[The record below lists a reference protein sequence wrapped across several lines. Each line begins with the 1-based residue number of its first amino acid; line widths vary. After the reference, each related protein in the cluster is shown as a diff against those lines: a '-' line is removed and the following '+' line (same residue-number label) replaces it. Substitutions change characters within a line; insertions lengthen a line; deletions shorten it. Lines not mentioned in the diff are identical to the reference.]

1 VRPVDESS
9 VGGRTSI
16 PGHPKTPRRSFALVA
31 AVVAII
37 VAGTIEYQVFTR
49 QLASAQTGALLSAA
63 ELQSNIVRRHLED
76 RRADALLLSSRERVR
91 AALVSAADPASGARA
106 AAGVQDLLAATHRAY
121 GYHAVQLFDPD
132 ARLVAGVGDEERVAR
147 KSAYVRQAIAARQ
160 PVVIPARLEADGII
174 EYGFVYPVFSP
185 DGARVMGAV
194 ALTNDARAMLV
205 PLLVPLRGRMT
216 TVSTVIVV
224 RDGDEVTYVGSAED
238 GHRVM
243 PPDLRF
249 SVNDRDHVV
258 PRLSRLR
265 LPAVERG
272 LDLWGAEVVAASH
285 PVANSPYMVVVKAS
299 AAELDAAKRRVAWV
313 TLGSALLLLAL
324 IALAQ
329 RSARIRSER
338 AATARALSAAGH
350 YLAATESS
358 MSAFLHL
365 DASGTVIEAN
375 PALEALVA
383 LPREA
388 IIGHPLQELGTIE
401 QPADVETVLQKV
413 RAERSTRF
421 TADWRRPDG
430 VLRHLDVS
438 ASYIV
443 ESGAGE
449 YFAFIHDITSELE
462 TRRRIA
468 RTNRLYVLL
477 SGVSEALFGVS
488 DEQEAYELVCRLAVA
503 QTDLRLVW
511 VGVVDESAGR
521 VRPAAAAGVAVDY
534 VREIVISTDPTLP
547 SGQGPSATAIREGRS
562 VIVNDFA
569 HDPRTAPWHG
579 AARERGLG
587 ASLSLPVIV
596 AGRSVA
602 AVMFYS
608 ADAHYFDDERV
619 ALLSEISRFL
629 ALVLHAAEA
638 NRRRESEA
646 ARRELSEARFRGL
659 FEGSPVPKFV
669 VDAESDRIVQINRAF
684 TETYGYALADL
695 PTFAVALERFF
706 PDPVQGRERQ
716 ASWRQ
721 RVRRTTD
728 VQQSVASSELRF
740 RCADGTER
748 FVQGHVTRVGGE
760 LVIGWVDLTALR
772 ESQLLLSEA
781 LEVARMGSWV
791 YEFATKEL
799 HRSVELQR
807 AVWTATGSGR
817 VADEAFGRLL
827 PEDRDRFMDALSR
840 SAAEHTAFDETVR
853 VPGEDGRVAEF
864 RSRARIV
871 YAPDGSPVRA
881 VGLAQDVT
889 NERESAR
896 EVERYRHQLEA
907 MVEERTAALAHANQL
922 LQSADR
928 RLKAM
933 LALSQRAATLDETQ
947 TLQLG
952 IDEAVRLTGSGVGWI
967 VVLGEDERS
976 AESVT
981 AASGHG
987 AWSGPGD
994 ERDTAAGIAAEAAR
1008 RREPV
1013 LDNDRSGPD
1022 DVEAD
1027 RLPLARSIAVPFIEN
1042 ERVRMVLVV
1051 GNRPSAYDG
1060 SDAQELELIGN
1071 DLWGVVQR
1079 RRAELAVSAA
1089 YTRMRLSEE
1098 RLNLATEASAAGIW
1112 DEDLRTGVV
1121 TVSAAYAT
1129 MLGYAPGEL
1138 PTDGRYWA
1146 SLIHPAE
1153 RDRVVEECAL
1163 RLREVGRVS
1172 VEFRMRAKD
1181 GSYRWVLRQGNVV
1194 ERDARGEPQRI
1205 VGTHMDLTARRAAED
1220 ELRAAKEAADAASRA
1235 KSSFLA
1241 TMSHEIRTPLNGV
1254 IAMAEVLSQA
1264 ELSPRDRDAVQTIHS
1279 SANLLL
1285 SVIDD
1290 ILDFSKIEAGKL
1302 ELEVSDASIHE
1313 LVEELCASLLPL
1325 AQRKSVDLCLFV
1337 DPAVPAALSTDRVR
1351 LRQVLYNLLGN
1362 AIKFSGSQPERRGRV
1377 RLRVE
1382 ATGAEAPRL
1391 ILRVSDNGVG
1401 MTAETIGRLFRPFSQ
1416 GEASTTRRF
1425 GGSGLG
1431 LAITRRLVEAFGGTI
1446 AVESAP
1452 GLGSTFTV
1460 ALPLSEVRGRVSEP
1474 DPDLAG
1480 IACVVVEPL
1489 SCLDPEDLRRLLEYA
1504 GAGVTFVSSASE
1516 ALAARPWEGAA
1527 VVLREARPDEDD
1539 ASAAGAAPAGVTLL
1553 LLRHGS
1559 SPEIRVAAKGVV
1571 SLVVDVVRG
1580 RQLIRAVAVAAGRAS
1595 PELAWGRAPEDL
1607 RYARGPV
1614 LAIEE
1619 ARRQGRLILV
1629 AEDDETNQKVIR
1641 QQLELLGY
1649 AVELASDGR
1658 AALESWRTGT
1668 YAMLLTDL
1676 HMPVMDGYALAAQI
1690 RREEGGTRRLPI
1702 VALTANALRSEILRT
1717 QAAGMD
1723 AHLTK
1728 PVPLAT
1734 LLATIE
1740 RWTGVRA
1747 ARPTLTTAAPSP
1759 PVAAS
1764 SALLDVSVLRALV
1777 GDDERV
1783 IRKLLGQY
1791 LTSAGALVEAVR
1803 AKHAE
1808 GDMDG
1813 VAGAAHKL
1821 KSSSRSVG
1829 AMAFAGACAAMERW
1843 AREPDA
1849 ATVAARLPEM
1859 LDMFDSVRAEI
1870 GLWLS
1875 DPGRQGAP
1883 GAGY

>member
-1 VRPVDESS
+1 MA
-9 VGGRTSI
+9 I
-16 PGHPKTPRRSFALVA
+16 
-31 AVVAII
+31 VAIG
-37 VAGTIEYQVFTR
+37 VIEYRVFSR
-49 QLASAQTGALLSAA
+49 QLAAAQTGALLSAA
-63 ELQSNIVRRHLED
+63 DLQSNVVRRHFEE
-76 RRADALLLSSRERVR
+76 RRGDALLLSSRERVR
-91 AALVSAADPASGARA
+91 AALVSAANPASRA
-106 AAGVQDLLAATHRAY
+106 LGPAVVQDLLAATHRAY
-121 GYHAVQLFDPD
+121 GYHAVQLFDPSV
-132 ARLVAGVGDEERVAR
+132 RLVAGVGDQERVAR
-147 KSAYVRQAIAARQ
+147 KSPYVREAIATRQ
-160 PVVIPARLEADGII
+160 PVVIPARLEADGVV
-174 EYGFVYPVFSP
+174 EYGIVYPVFSA

-194 ALTNDARAMLV
+194 ALTNDARAKLV
-205 PLLVPLRGRMT
+205 PLLVPLRGRMK
-216 TVSTVIVV
+216 TVSTAIVV
-224 RDGDEVTYVGSAED
+224 RDGEELVYVGSAED
-238 GHRVM
+238 GRLLI
-243 PPDLRF
+243 PPNLRF

-258 PRLSRLR
+258 PRLARLR
-265 LPAVERG
+265 RPGVVRG
-272 LDLWGAEVVAASH
+272 LDLWGVEVVAAAH
-285 PVANSPYMVVVKAS
+285 PVANTPYMVVVKVS
-299 AAELDAAKRRVAWV
+299 AAELDAAKRRVAFA
-313 TLGSALLLLAL
+313 TLGSAVLLLAL

-338 AATARALSAAGH
+338 AATARALAAAGR

-365 DASGTVIEAN
+365 DARGTVIDAN
-375 PALEALVA
+375 PAFEALAA

-388 IIGHPLQELGTIE
+388 LIGRPLQELGTAE
-401 QPADVETVLQKV
+401 QPGDVSAVMQKI
-413 RAERSTRF
+413 RAERSARF

-430 VLRHLDVS
+430 ALRHLDVS

-443 ESGAGE
+443 ENGAGE
-449 YFAFIHDITSELE
+449 YFAFIHDITSALE
-462 TRRRIA
+462 TSRRIA

-503 QTDLRLVW
+503 QADLCLVW

-521 VRPAAAAGVAVDY
+521 VRPAAAAGAAVDY
-534 VREIVISTDPTLP
+534 VRDIVVTTDPTQA
-547 SGQGPSATAIREGRS
+547 SGQGPSATAIREGRA

-579 AARERGLG
+579 AARQWGLG
-587 ASLSLPVIV
+587 ASLSLPVII

-684 TETYGYALADL
+684 TETYGYVLADL

-706 PDPVQGRERQ
+706 PDPAQGRERQ

-728 VQQSVASSELRF
+728 IQQSVTSSELRF

-781 LEVARMGSWV
+781 QEVARMGSWV

-807 AVWTATGSGR
+807 AVWSATGSAR

-827 PEDRDRFMDALSR
+827 PEDRPRFMAALAR
-840 SAAEHTAFDETVR
+840 SAAEHTTFDETAR
-853 VPGEDGRVAEF
+853 VSGVDGRVAEF

-896 EVERYRHQLEA
+896 ELERYRHQLEA

-967 VVLGEDERS
+967 IVLGEDERS

-981 AASGHG
+981 AASGPG
-987 AWSGPGD
+987 LGCGPGD
-994 ERDTAAGIAAEAAR
+994 ERDLAAGIAAEAAR
-1008 RREPV
+1008 RREPAV
-1013 LDNDRSGPD
+1013 DNERAGA
-1022 DVEAD
+1022 DVAAD
-1027 RLPLARSIAVPFIEN
+1027 HVPLARSIAVPFVEN
-1042 ERVRMVLVV
+1042 ERVRLVLVV
-1051 GNRPSAYDG
+1051 GNRPSPYDG

-1071 DLWGVVQR
+1071 DIWGVVQR

-1112 DEDLRTGVV
+1112 DEDLRSGVV

-1138 PTDGRYWA
+1138 PTEGGHWA

-1153 RDRVVEECAL
+1153 RDRVVEECAR

-1205 VGTHMDLTARRAAED
+1205 VGTHMDLTARRAEED

-1264 ELSPRDRDAVQTIHS
+1264 ELSPRDRDAVLTIHS

-1290 ILDFSKIEAGKL
+1290 ILDFSKIEAGRL
-1302 ELEVSDASIHE
+1302 ELEISDASIHE

-1337 DPAVPAALSTDRVR
+1337 DPAVPAVLRTDRVR

-1362 AIKFSGSQPERRGRV
+1362 AIKFSGSQPGLRGRV
-1377 RLRVE
+1377 RLGIE
-1382 ATGAEAPRL
+1382 ATGGEAPRL
-1391 ILRVSDNGVG
+1391 LLRVDDNGVG
-1401 MTAETIGRLFRPFSQ
+1401 MTEETIGRLFRPFSQ

-1431 LAITRRLVEAFGGTI
+1431 LAITHRLVEAFGGSIT
-1446 AVESAP
+1446 VESAP

-1460 ALPLSEVRGRVSEP
+1460 ALPLSEVRGRAVEP
-1474 DPDLAG
+1474 DPDLTG
-1480 IACVVVEPL
+1480 VACVVVEPL
-1489 SCLDPEDLRRLLEYA
+1489 SCLDSEDLRRLLEYA
-1504 GAGVTFVSSASE
+1504 GADVTFVASASE
-1516 ALAARPWEGAA
+1516 ALAATAGKGAA
-1527 VVLREARPDEDD
+1527 VVLRPAGPEEDD
-1539 ASAAGAAPAGVTLL
+1539 ASLAGAVPAGVTLV

-1559 SPEIRVAAKGVV
+1559 GPEIRVGAKDVV

-1580 RQLIRAVAVAAGRAS
+1580 RQLVRAVAVAAGRAS
-1595 PELAWGRAPEDL
+1595 PELAWGRSPEEL

-1614 LAIEE
+1614 LGVEE

-1649 AVELASDGR
+1649 AVEVASDGR
-1658 AALESWRTGT
+1658 AALERWRTGT

-1690 RREEGGTRRLPI
+1690 RREEGGPRRLPI
-1702 VALTANALRSEILRT
+1702 VALTANALRGEVIRT

-1734 LLATIE
+1734 LLTTIE
-1740 RWTGVRA
+1740 RWTGQRA
-1747 ARPTLTTAAPSP
+1747 ARPTLTTAPPSA

-1764 SALLDVSVLRALV
+1764 SALLDVNALRALV

-1783 IRKLLGQY
+1783 IRRLLNQY
-1791 LTSAGALVEAVR
+1791 QTSAAALVEAVR
-1803 AKHAE
+1803 AKHAA
-1808 GDMDG
+1808 GDLDG

-1829 AMAFAGACAAMERW
+1829 AMAFAEACAAMERC
-1843 AREPDA
+1843 AREPNA

-1859 LDMFDSVRAEI
+1859 LAMFDSVRAEI

-1875 DPGRQGAP
+1875 DPGRRGVP
-1883 GAGY
+1883 GSGMTP

>member
-1 VRPVDESS
+1 M
-9 VGGRTSI
+9 
-16 PGHPKTPRRSFALVA
+16 
-31 AVVAII
+31 VAI
-37 VAGTIEYQVFTR
+37 VAVGVIEYRVFTR
-49 QLASAQTGALLSAA
+49 QLAAAQTGALLSAA
-63 ELQSNIVRRHLED
+63 DLQSHIVQRHLED

-91 AALVSAADPASGARA
+91 AALASAANPASGALGPA
-106 AAGVQDLLAATHRAY
+106 VVQDLLAATHRAY
-121 GYHAVQLFDPD
+121 GYHAVQLFDPSV
-132 ARLVAGVGDEERVAR
+132 RLVAGVGDEERVAR
-147 KSAYVRQAIAARQ
+147 KSPYVHEAIATRQ
-160 PVVIPARLEADGII
+160 PVVIPARLEADGVV
-174 EYGFVYPVFSP
+174 EYGIVYPVFSA

-194 ALTNDARAMLV
+194 ALTNDARAKLV
-205 PLLVPLRGRMT
+205 PLLVPLRGRMK
-216 TVSTVIVV
+216 TVSTAIVV
-224 RDGDEVTYVGSAED
+224 RDGEELVYVGSAED
-238 GHRVM
+238 GRRVI
-243 PPDLRF
+243 PPNLRF

-258 PRLSRLR
+258 PRLARLR
-265 LPAVERG
+265 RPGVVRG
-272 LDLWGAEVVAASH
+272 LDLWGVEVVAAAH
-285 PVANSPYMVVVKAS
+285 PVANTPYMVVVKVS
-299 AAELDAAKRRVAWV
+299 AAELDAAKRRVAFA
-313 TLGSALLLLAL
+313 TLGSAVLLLAL

-338 AATARALSAAGH
+338 AATARALAAAGR
-350 YLAATESS
+350 YVAATESS

-365 DASGTVIEAN
+365 DARGTVIDAN
-375 PALEALVA
+375 PALEALAA

-388 IIGHPLQELGTIE
+388 IIGRPLQELGTAE
-401 QPADVETVLQKV
+401 QPGDVSAVMQKI
-413 RAERSTRF
+413 RAERSARF

-443 ESGAGE
+443 ENGAGE
-449 YFAFIHDITSELE
+449 YFAFIHDITSALE
-462 TRRRIA
+462 TNRRIA

-503 QTDLRLVW
+503 QADLCLVW

-521 VRPAAAAGVAVDY
+521 VRPAAAAGAAVDY
-534 VREIVISTDPTLP
+534 VRDIVVTTDPTQA
-547 SGQGPSATAIREGRS
+547 SGQGPSATSIREGRA

-569 HDPRTAPWHG
+569 HDPRTAPWHD
-579 AARERGLG
+579 AARQWGLG
-587 ASLSLPVIV
+587 ASLSLPVII

-684 TETYGYALADL
+684 TETYGYVLADL

-706 PDPVQGRERQ
+706 PDPAQGRERQ

-728 VQQSVASSELRF
+728 IQQSVTSSELRF

-781 LEVARMGSWV
+781 QEVARMGSWV

-807 AVWTATGSGR
+807 AIWSATGSAR
-817 VADEAFGRLL
+817 VAEEAFGRLL
-827 PEDRDRFMDALSR
+827 PEDRPRFMAALAR
-840 SAAEHTAFDETVR
+840 SAAEHTAFDETAR

-896 EVERYRHQLEA
+896 ELERYRHQLEA

-967 VVLGEDERS
+967 IVLGEDERS

-981 AASGHG
+981 AASGPG
-987 AWSGPGD
+987 LGCGPGD
-994 ERDTAAGIAAEAAR
+994 ERDLAAGIAAEAAR
-1008 RREPV
+1008 RREPAV
-1013 LDNDRSGPD
+1013 DNERAGS
-1022 DVEAD
+1022 DVAAD
-1027 RLPLARSIAVPFIEN
+1027 HVPLARSIAVPFIEN
-1042 ERVRMVLVV
+1042 ERVRLVLVV
-1051 GNRPSAYDG
+1051 GNRPSPYDG

-1071 DLWGVVQR
+1071 DIWGVVQR

-1112 DEDLRTGVV
+1112 DEDLRSGVV

-1138 PTDGRYWA
+1138 PTDGGHWA

-1205 VGTHMDLTARRAAED
+1205 VGTHMDLTARRAEED

-1302 ELEVSDASIHE
+1302 ELELSDASIHE

-1337 DPAVPAALSTDRVR
+1337 DPAVPAVLRTDRVR

-1362 AIKFSGSQPERRGRV
+1362 AIKFSGSQPGLRGRV
-1377 RLRVE
+1377 RLVIE
-1382 ATGAEAPRL
+1382 ATGGEAPRL
-1391 ILRVSDNGVG
+1391 LLRVNDNGVG
-1401 MTAETIGRLFRPFSQ
+1401 MTGETIGRLFRPFSQ

-1431 LAITRRLVEAFGGTI
+1431 LAITHRLVEAFGGSI

-1460 ALPLSEVRGRVSEP
+1460 ALPLSEVRGRAVEL
-1474 DPDLAG
+1474 DPDLTG
-1480 IACVVVEPL
+1480 VACVVVEPL
-1489 SCLDPEDLRRLLEYA
+1489 SCLDSEDLRRLLEYA
-1504 GAGVTFVSSASE
+1504 GADVTFVASASE
-1516 ALAARPWEGAA
+1516 ALAATAGKGVA
-1527 VVLREARPDEDD
+1527 VVLRPAGPEEDD
-1539 ASAAGAAPAGVTLL
+1539 ASPAGAVPAGVTLV

-1559 SPEIRVAAKGVV
+1559 SPEIRVGAKGVV

-1580 RQLIRAVAVAAGRAS
+1580 RQLVRAVAVAAGRAS
-1595 PELAWGRAPEDL
+1595 PEFAWGRSPEEL

-1614 LAIEE
+1614 LGVEE

-1649 AVELASDGR
+1649 AVEVASDGR
-1658 AALESWRTGT
+1658 AALERWRTGT

-1702 VALTANALRSEILRT
+1702 VALTANALRSEVIRT

-1740 RWTGVRA
+1740 RWTGLRA
-1747 ARPTLTTAAPSP
+1747 ARPMLTTAPPSA

-1764 SALLDVSVLRALV
+1764 SPLLDVNALRALV

-1783 IRKLLGQY
+1783 IRRLLGQY
-1791 LTSAGALVEAVR
+1791 QTSAGALVEAVR
-1803 AKHAE
+1803 AKHAA
-1808 GDMDG
+1808 GDLDG

-1829 AMAFAGACAAMERW
+1829 AMAFAEACAAMERC
-1843 AREPDA
+1843 AREPNA

-1870 GLWLS
+1870 DLWLS
-1875 DPGRQGAP
+1875 DPGRRGAP
-1883 GAGY
+1883 GSGVIP